1 MATNGPAVIISKRY
15 SPPVKV
21 AGVLLV
27 NGPGRKKRRVR
38 RGFCHP
44 GTSFIEHY
52 ECRGTNCLVSR

>member
-1 MATNGPAVIISKRY
+1 MTHNGPAVIISKRY

-21 AGVLLV
+21 AGASLV
-27 NGPGRKKRRVR
+27 ICPGRKERRVR

-52 ECRGTNCLVSR
+52 ECRGTNCLANR